1 MTISEFEQQYSIIQ
15 TRRTKSEQAQL
26 YWAYKMTKTL
36 AIGRLEGGRSIN
48 QKGAEGI
55 RFEDDQSG
63 T

>member
-1 MTISEFEQQYSIIQ
+1 M
-15 TRRTKSEQAQL
+15 K
-26 YWAYKMTKTL
+26 KTL